1 MKTIEIVEAYKI
13 LSQAKYQKMSDDGKI
28 KVWKITRQLRPI
40 ALQFEEEQNDAKE
53 KLIPSED
60 FMQKL
65 QKAQQYELS
74 LKNKDIIPNISKE
87 EYEKFIQEFIKYN
100 NIINDAL
107 KEISEKEVNLIFEK
121 ISEEEFGKL
130 MASNDWNMD
139 QVNKIEFIVK

>member
-1 MKTIEIVEAYKI
+1 MKTMEMVEAYKI

-130 MASNDWNMD
+130 MASNDWSMD

>member
-13 LSQAKYQKMSDDGKI
+13 LGQAKYQKMSDDGKI

-100 NIINDAL
+100 NVINDAL

-130 MASNDWNMD
+130 MASNDWSMD